1 MGEELKVI
9 IKAEIGNLKKN
20 MEDAKAQIA
29 KFKEQVQKASGD
41 VDGKFK
47 KMGESIKNGIKT
59 AVTATVASIT
69 AMVTALVGVTQ
80 STEEFRENQSK
91 LATAFQSAGGSA
103 ESAKKTYNDLYR
115 VLGDNGQATEASA
128 HLAKLT
134 TNQKELSQWT
144 TICKGI
150 YATFGDSL
158 PIEGLTEASNE
169 TARTGQVTGVLAD
182 ALNWSAK
189 SGETFG
195 VKLKENTKANKE
207 WNDAVNACTTAE
219 DYFNLALQ
227 QCNNES
233 EREKLI
239 RQTLSGMYDTAS
251 EKYDKNNAKV
261 LAQRDAQ
268 LRLQETLAKVG
279 SAFQPV
285 ITMATNFA
293 NDALAKIAPHI
304 QSFAENYLPV
314 IQSLLTGILNAL
326 SSAFTF
332 VSQYYPILIGIATVI
347 GIITTAIG
355 LYNVVSAIKTAM
367 DVAQVTT
374 LGALISAYMAQAVAM
389 MVALAPYILIVAAIV
404 AVIAIIVLCIK
415 HWDKIKATVTNV
427 AKIVKEKVVAMVNSV
442 KDWLNKM
449 KDNVVKIFNAVLN
462 WVKSNWQGILLF
474 IVNPFAGAFKL
485 AYDNCEG
492 FRNFVNGFI
501 SKVKSLIQT
510 GFSVIKTYIIN
521 PIKSAFSSVKE
532 VFGNIVSAIGDKLN
546 SAKDKVKGA
555 IDKIKGFFK
564 FKWSLPKLKM
574 PKISISGKF
583 SINPPSVPKFSI
595 SWHKLG
601 GVFDKPTL
609 FNYGN
614 SLHGL
619 GEDGAEAIV
628 PLEKNTQWLNKLAEK
643 LSDKQ
648 GNTPIILQVEG
659 KTFAQISVDSINSLT
674 KQTGKLP
681 IKLA

>member
-195 VKLKENTKANKE
+195 IKLKENTKANKE

-389 MVALAPYILIVAAIV
+389 MVALAPYILIVAAIT
-404 AVIAIIVLCIK
+404 AVIAIIVLCVK

-427 AKIVKEKVVAMVNSV
+427 AKIVKEKVVAMVNAV

-521 PIKSAFSSVKE
+521 PIKNAFSSVKE

-614 SLHGL
+614 SIHGL

-628 PLEKNTQWLNKLAEK
+628 PLEKTPWIDKLAEK

-648 GNTPIILQVEG
+648 GNTPIILQVDG